1 MDGEGGE
8 DGESL
13 DSDNNK
19 AMTKR
24 VVQAGAEEQG
34 GRRAGGAGRVARTMP
49 AGPGLS
55 VGKHASFAFN
65 DWLHVDGRKSSRLM
79 VDISHLQRGVRFP
92 YRHTARTL
100 TIEPVLCSRP
110 QDQRDVSRT

>member
-19 AMTKR
+19 PMTKR

-34 GRRAGGAGRVARTMP
+34 QESRGRRAGVAGRGSRTMS
-49 AGPGLS
+49 AGPSLS
-55 VGKHASFAFN
+55 LGKHASFAFN
-65 DWLHVDGRKSSRLM
+65 D
-79 VDISHLQRGVRFP
+79 
-92 YRHTARTL
+92 RH
-100 TIEPVLCSRP
+100 
-110 QDQRDVSRT
+110 D